1 MDSSLLS
8 VIIVYLASQKKQNK
22 QKSKTKAKTR
32 RRALSIIPSPTKT
45 TNQSGRGER
54 DSNMRTNAVVNE
66 AHLSPLAA
74 AEQRRLASDVTVWP
88 HSRLRPEEEQSGKCA
103 AAEQ

>member
-1 MDSSLLS
+1 MDYDCLPR
-8 VIIVYLASQKKQNK
+8 KPKE
-22 QKSKTKAKTR
+22 
-32 RRALSIIPSPTKT
+32 
-45 TNQSGRGER
+45 TNQQQQQQNENKDTTACSINNSQPNEDDQPEWAGRER
-54 DSNMRTNAVVNE
+54 FKHENMAVVNE